1 MQRRGIRLAVAAVIG
16 VLIALAVREAMF
28 DPRTVIYITDA
39 PLIPAA
45 PRPTLAELTAVLG
58 PPADCY
64 GKEPGKICFHFYNF
78 SIFNNASAY
87 LDETGRATRVGISTG
102 AGLMVIDEFMRRLAT
117 NERRGRLRKRV
128 DRAEPYSC
136 KSDDVDEYDW
146 LSIKYTEE
154 HCVNSNPASIDI
166 TWR

>member
-64 GKEPGKICFHFYNF
+64 GKEPGKFAFTFTISLY
-78 SIFNNASAY
+78 SIM
-87 LDETGRATRVGISTG
+87 RPRIWMRQG
-102 AGLMVIDEFMRRLAT
+102 APPVLGYPLVQ
-117 NERRGRLRKRV
+117 V
-128 DRAEPYSC
+128 
-136 KSDDVDEYDW
+136 
-146 LSIKYTEE
+146 
-154 HCVNSNPASIDI
+154 
-166 TWR
+166 